1 MTHTLSCLPR
11 LVALVAALAIVS
23 ITPTSAQQ
31 SAPFKPLE
39 GRWVG
44 DGRLGLKDSPPETVK
59 CRATYISDGDANAI
73 RQTIRCATASG
84 SIEVKGN
91 VKHDNGALSG
101 FWQETM
107 RNISGRL
114 EGQITPR
121 GFRISVKGNDISAN
135 MDIVVAG
142 DRQIVEIQF
151 FNSSL
156 IGLTLLLKKG

>member
-1 MTHTLSCLPR
+1 MTHTLSSLPR
-11 LVALVAALAIVS
+11 LIALVAALAIAFL
-23 ITPTSAQQ
+23 TPASAQQ

-44 DGRLGLKDSPPETVK
+44 EGRLGLKDSPPETVK
-59 CRATYISDGDANAI
+59 CRATYILEGDSNTL

-91 VKHDNGALSG
+91 VKHANGTLSG

-107 RNISGRL
+107 RNLSGRL
-114 EGQITPR
+114 EGAITQR

-156 IGLTLLLKKG
+156 IGLTLLLTKG